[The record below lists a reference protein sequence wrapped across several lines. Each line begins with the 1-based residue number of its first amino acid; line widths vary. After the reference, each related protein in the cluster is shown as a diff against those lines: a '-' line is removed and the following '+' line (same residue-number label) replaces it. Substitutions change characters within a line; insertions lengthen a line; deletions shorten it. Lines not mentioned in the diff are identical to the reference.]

1 MDDTLD
7 ASSCALPPSDR
18 SKRKTWSA
26 CRGARRANL
35 ASAIGTV
42 WSTYGA
48 PGSLFLTLFMK
59 EGLHAQKWQ
68 IGLLMTVTFL
78 GPIWEPAGAFLAER
92 LGKRRPLFLV
102 TFLLSRMGFFFL
114 AAIPLLASRGM
125 APQRGIVLVLIVV
138 AITRFFNHLG
148 NPSWWSWMADLVH
161 ERAGGR
167 FFGSRTQASSA
178 VVAAGCVL
186 LGLTALEFSGGM
198 SNGKLL
204 SGLFFLGAIFGV
216 TDICLYFRIP
226 EPPLA
231 RKQGSRGFDSFVH
244 SFCEPFRHREFRR
257 LLIGM
262 GLWSFSANL
271 VLPFLPL
278 YQRGET
284 LAGHTL
290 GLGVSWIFLACMNVL
305 ANIAGVL
312 SSRRWARWAERL
324 GPERILLLGSG
335 YLFVNLAYLV
345 IQPAWHVFAL
355 LPLSFLA
362 GTLSAAWTV
371 SNQQHLLRTAPKENC
386 SFYVSAHNFTN
397 GLLMA
402 AGPLIGG
409 LLADRAPF
417 LNWTWPGGL
426 PCCYFH
432 ILLFLATAGGC
443 AALFILL
450 SGATETETGPET
462 QPLRPA
468 EVMHARL
475 VLALPGSGRLLTQE
489 PALDEGREVATLWT
503 E

>member
-1 MDDTLD
+1 MDDILD
-7 ASSCALPPSDR
+7 ASSCALLPSVAGR
-18 SKRKTWSA
+18 GTLGLRA
-26 CRGARRANL
+26 RGARRANL
-35 ASAIGTV
+35 ASALGTI

-92 LGKRRPLFLV
+92 LGRRRPLFLI
-102 TFLLSRMGFFFL
+102 TFLLSRLGFFFL

-125 APQRGIVLVLIVV
+125 APQRGIVLVLAVV

-161 ERAGGR
+161 ERRRGR
-167 FFGSRTQASSA
+167 FFGCRTQASSA
-178 VVAAGCVL
+178 VAAACVL

-198 SNGKLL
+198 SNGWLL
-204 SGLFFLGAIFGV
+204 SGLFFLGAVFGV
-216 TDICLYFRIP
+216 VDICLYFRIH

-231 RKQGSRGFDSFVH
+231 RKPGPSGFDYFLVCFS
-244 SFCEPFRHREFRR
+244 EPFRNREFRR

-290 GLGVSWIFLACMNVL
+290 GLGVTWIFLACMNVI

-312 SSRRWARWAERL
+312 SSRLWARWTDRL
-324 GPERILLLGSG
+324 GQERVLLLGAG
-335 YLFVNLAYLV
+335 YLFINLAYLV
-345 IQPAWHVFAL
+345 IQPSWHVFAL
-355 LPLSFLA
+355 LPLAFIT
-362 GTLSAAWTV
+362 GTLNAAWTV
-371 SNQQHLLRTAPKENC
+371 SNQQHLLRTAPKENR
-386 SFYVSAHNFTN
+386 SFYISAHNCTN

-409 LLADRAPF
+409 LLADRAPV
-417 LNWTWPGGL
+417 LNWQWPGGL
-426 PCCYFH
+426 DCCYFH
-432 ILLFLATAGGC
+432 ILLFLATIGGC
-443 AALFILL
+443 GALVILL
-450 SGATETETGPET
+450 NGPRGAESAAEIAMTPVTEVIQG
-462 QPLRPA
+462 RF
-468 EVMHARL
+468 
-475 VLALPGSGRLLTQE
+475 VLALPGGEALLTPE
-489 PALDEGREVATLWT
+489 RSLDEVSEVATL
-503 E
+503 